1 GNESIQIILTIFKF
15 LFPISNTMTQLR
27 IANTF
32 ARIRRIGIFLLGI
45 MMAYNVQGQINLA
58 YYLPDTDNL
67 NPEITTPEEFLGF
80 QVGEWHVT
88 HTQQMYYMKQ
98 LAQDSDRIQYHTMGK
113 SHEDRP
119 LVNPYISHPDNMPY

>member
-15 LFPISNTMTQLR
+15 LFPISKTMTQLR

-45 MMAYNVQGQINLA
+45 MITYNAHGQTDLS

-88 HTQQMYYMKQ
+88 HTQPMYYMKQ
-98 LAQDSDRIQYHTMGK
+98 LARDTDMIMYNNIALCI
-113 SHEDRP
+113 ENIP
-119 LVNPYISHPDNMPY
+119 LIPTYLSL